1 MDLYEALK
9 SGTTPE
15 ELVATFHKDLEAAQK
30 KYDKETQSDK
40 VLDGARH
47 QLAGAICIYAQALF
61 GKGMGPTDVDDV
73 ERVLKDKEQEV
84 KDTVQILKE
93 LKELADDIER
103 KMPKEKKLKTDDDIL
118 KAFLDS
124 F

>member
-30 KYDKETQSDK
+30 KYNKETQSNK
-40 VLDGARH
+40 ALDAARGN
-47 QLAGAICIYAQALF
+47 LAGALCVYAQALF
-61 GKGMGPTDVDDV
+61 GKDMDPTDVYDV
-73 ERVLKDKEQEV
+73 EQVLKDKEQEI

-93 LKELADDIER
+93 LKELANDIER
-103 KMPKEKKLKTDDDIL
+103 KMPKDKKPKTDDDIL
-118 KAFLDS
+118 KAFLGS

>member
-30 KYDKETQSDK
+30 KYDKEAQSDK
-40 VLDGARH
+40 ALDAARGN
-47 QLAGAICIYAQALF
+47 LAGAICVYAQALF
-61 GKGMGPTDVDDV
+61 GEKMEHSDVYDV
-73 ERVLKDKEQEV
+73 EQLLKDKEEEI
-84 KDTVQILKE
+84 KDMIKLTKE
-93 LKELADDIER
+93 LKELADNIER
-103 KMPKEKKLKTDDDIL
+103 RTPKDKKPKTDDDIL
-118 KAFLDS
+118 KAFLGS

>member
-30 KYDKETQSDK
+30 KYEKEAQSDQA
-40 VLDGARH
+40 LNYARG
-47 QLAGAICIYAQALF
+47 QLANALCVYAQVLF
-61 GKGMGPTDVDDV
+61 GKEMKHTDVQDV
-73 ERVLKDKEQEV
+73 EQVLKDKEQEI

-93 LKELADDIER
+93 LKELSDSIEQ
-103 KMPKEKKLKTDDDIL
+103 KIPKAKKPKTDDDIL